1 MPTNISYN
9 PENDIAITRGRGLS
23 EVWYL
28 RDEAGTPIP
37 LTNYDICIQVRA
49 ATNGQPDPAG
59 NLILECS
66 RIGGISSKLTVDD
79 TAGTFQ
85 LTFTSADADAFTAGG
100 DYWWDGYL
108 TPSGQQPEA
117 IPSDG
122 PGKWIVYERVAKIG
136 GGA

>member
-9 PENDIAITRGRGLS
+9 PDNDIAITRGRGLS

-28 RDEAGTPIP
+28 RDEAGTAIP
-37 LTNYDICIQVRA
+37 LAGYDICIQVRA
-49 ATNGQPDPAG
+49 GTDGNPDPAG
-59 NLILECS
+59 MLVLECS
-66 RIGGISSKLTVDD
+66 RISGNSNKISVNDS
-79 TAGTFQ
+79 AGTFQ
-85 LTFTSADADAFTAGG
+85 LTFTAADADAFTAGG

-108 TPSGQQPEA
+108 RPSGEQPEA

-122 PGKWIVYERVAKIG
+122 PGKWIVYEKIAKVG

>member
-1 MPTNISYN
+1 MPANISYN

-23 EVWYL
+23 EVWFL
-28 RDEAGTPIP
+28 RDENGTPIP

-49 ATNGQPDPAG
+49 GTNGVPDPVG

-66 RIGGISSKLTVDD
+66 RIGGTSTILTVDD
-79 TAGTFQ
+79 SAGTFQ
-85 LTFTSADADAFTAGG
+85 LAFTATDADAFTAGG

-108 TPSGQQPEA
+108 KPSGSQPEA

-122 PGKWIVYERVAKIG
+122 PGKWIVYERIAKVG